1 MDFFKFILIYSL
13 LISSVIGYGL
23 IFSAK
28 FTKYN
33 NYKSKDLSIGY
44 IGLFG
49 IVILILI
56 SYLTNLIYPHNNFH
70 NLIFLIFGILIFL
83 FFYLK
88 NLYISKYFILSY
100 LLSFFA
106 LFYFKSHDDF
116 SYYHLSSIN
125 NITENKI
132 EFGISYFDYAF

>member
-70 NLIFLIFGILIFL
+70 NLIFIIFGILIFFYFL
-83 FFYLK
+83 FK
-88 NLYISKYFILSY
+88 KKLYISKYFIFSY

-116 SYYHLSSIN
+116 SYYHLSLIN
-125 NITENKI
+125 NINRK
-132 EFGISYFDYAF
+132 

>member
-56 SYLTNLIYPHNNFH
+56 SYLTNIIYPHNNFH
-70 NLIFLIFGILIFL
+70 NLIFIIFGILIF
-83 FFYLK
+83 FIFYLK
-88 NLYISKYFILSY
+88 KIYIYLNILYFLIYYLFLHYFILKVMMI
-100 LLSFFA
+100 F
-106 LFYFKSHDDF
+106 H
-116 SYYHLSSIN
+116 
-125 NITENKI
+125 ITI
-132 EFGISYFDYAF
+132 